1 MIERVLMKQVG
12 LVEEKDGVDTVFA
25 KVVDVGGDG
34 VEDAGSGDRR
44 RQTEGDAE
52 LAIEMRRPRVTLWQ

>member
-1 MIERVLMKQVG
+1 MKQVG

-44 RQTEGDAE
+44 
-52 LAIEMRRPRVTLWQ
+52 